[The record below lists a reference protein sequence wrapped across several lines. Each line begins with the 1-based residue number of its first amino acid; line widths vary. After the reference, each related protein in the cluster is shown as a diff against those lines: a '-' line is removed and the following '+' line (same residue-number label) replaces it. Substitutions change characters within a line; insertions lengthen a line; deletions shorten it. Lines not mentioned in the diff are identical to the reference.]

1 MLFKTLHTTHCR
13 NRRVMVG
20 YGKVHVQLSDM
31 FHLRMLNKIFIK
43 EIKSLLFFSFFPSPQ
58 KKLKTARG
66 KEKKAFFNFLFTLH
80 NTEITSVRV
89 INICNCQGNVQY
101 IQKLQAHISCSSA
114 LHKQKVGE
122 RKRGWG
128 TGNKGLKIK
137 VTGRD
142 RRLRFLITENTSCAW
157 MCSLFYGGGG
167 ESTHAG
173 LAGDRTAFASKIRF
187 TKRGKKPTPN
197 LCPNFPSRNG

>member
-1 MLFKTLHTTHCR
+1 MK
-13 NRRVMVG
+13 N
-20 YGKVHVQLSDM
+20 
-31 FHLRMLNKIFIK
+31 
-43 EIKSLLFFSFFPSPQ
+43 
-58 KKLKTARG
+58 
-66 KEKKAFFNFLFTLH
+66 AFFNFLFSLH

-89 INICNCQGNVQY
+89 INMCNCQGNVQY

-157 MCSLFYGGGG
+157 MCSLFYGRG
-167 ESTHAG
+167 ESLCMLDW
-173 LAGDRTAFASKIRF
+173 LATAFASKIRF
-187 TKRGKKPTPN
+187 EKKKTRGEKKKKDTKPTP
-197 LCPNFPSRNG
+197 